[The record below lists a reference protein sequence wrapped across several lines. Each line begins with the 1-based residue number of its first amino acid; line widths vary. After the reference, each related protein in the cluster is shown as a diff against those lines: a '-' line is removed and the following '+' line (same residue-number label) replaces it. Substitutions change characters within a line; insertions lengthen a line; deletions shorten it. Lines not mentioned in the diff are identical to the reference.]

1 MKPTTS
7 PAFMLLDAT
16 MGIFICASA
25 LLLIFSYLYTIAP
38 KPKPSNYETYQHTL
52 LSAPYAPASLKS
64 VSSPILIYQTQEYT
78 YTSQN
83 QESFRFYLPITLK

>member
-1 MKPTTS
+1 MKS
-7 PAFMLLDAT
+7 IARPAFMLLDAT

-38 KPKPSNYETYQHTL
+38 KPKASSYETYQRTL
-52 LSAPYAPASLKS
+52 LSTSHTPVSLKS
-64 VSSPILIYQTQEYT
+64 VSSPNLIYQAQEYT

-83 QESFRFYLPITLK
+83 LENFRFYLPTALN